1 MRLLARDKDTKVVLL
16 DRIATATTPAERETC
31 CIGVFKALVKALEDQ
46 LSPILRSLLT
56 LTLCLLI
63 NGAGFAGELR
73 QKLFAAKS
81 YSGSRDRQYKV
92 FVPSS
97 YTGQDPVPLVLVLHG
112 CNQTEINM
120 INETRFKDLAERD
133 NFIVVY
139 PFITSFDPM
148 PPRAA
153 NCWGFF
159 IDQHIHKGA
168 GEVEDLHQIAI
179 EVEAE
184 FKIDP
189 NRRYVTGLSSGA
201 GMSVDL
207 AVAQSAYFAAAGSV
221 EGLPYSETA
230 SSVGF
235 VCANPGSFKPVSADT
250 VAMQMEQRQSDEQ
263 RPVPVMAI
271 HSRNDC
277 VVNILGSQNI
287 RDSWIRRYG
296 LNPSAVA
303 TSDCTAKGV
312 ACTQTKYGSAQR
324 SVVETVFYDGKR
336 GDFVATDSHYWV
348 GDNSGQFADP
358 TGPSASELQW
368 AFFKAHPFRESQP
381 PSVSI
386 ASATATGNAV
396 TVSGTASVPTGSIA
410 SVTVRLDGR
419 FPQPSKTASGTT
431 DWNVTFDNL
440 PSDAFYVPVATA
452 KDNDGATTSVSGN
465 AVKLGSPP
473 PNLPPSVAINSA
485 SVSGDCVTLA
495 GNASDPEG
503 QLASVDVELGS
514 RGRKSATL
522 AQNTFKY
529 QECGLPAGPYATNA
543 QATDNVGAKS
553 PVVAGPDVSVSDVQ
567 SIAANWQAHMSA
579 GRLRVYLAPCG
590 SIGFGACDQ
599 GFAEIFLSNQFNPF
613 PLHRKSTSSDWFMR
627 RENIP

>member
-1 MRLLARDKDTKVVLL
+1 M
-16 DRIATATTPAERETC
+16 
-31 CIGVFKALVKALEDQ
+31 
-46 LSPILRSLLT
+46 SPILRPLLT
-56 LTLCLLI
+56 ITLCTFCLLI
-63 NGAGFAGELR
+63 NGAGLAGELR
-73 QKLFAAKS
+73 QKQFTAKS
-81 YSGSRDRQYKV
+81 YFGSRDRQYKV

-97 YTGQDPVPLVLVLHG
+97 YTGQQPVPLVMVLHG
-112 CNQTEINM
+112 CNQTDVNM
-120 INETRFKDLAERD
+120 VNETRFKDLAELD

-139 PFITSFDPM
+139 PFVTGYDPT
-148 PPRAA
+148 PPRAP

-168 GEVEDLHQIAI
+168 GEVEDLHQIAL

-235 VCANPGSFKPVSADT
+235 VCANPGIFKPVSADA
-250 VAMQMEQRQSDEQ
+250 VAMRREQQQPDDQ
-263 RPVPVMAI
+263 RAVPIMAI
-271 HSRNDC
+271 HSLNDC
-277 VVNILGSQNI
+277 VVNILGSKNI
-287 RDSWIRRYG
+287 RDSWIRHYG

-312 ACTQTKYGSAQR
+312 ACTQTKYGTAQR
-324 SVVETVFYDGKR
+324 SVVETVFYDGKH
-336 GDFVATDSHYWV
+336 GDLIATDSHYWV

-368 AFFKAHPFRESQP
+368 AFFKAHPFHEGQP

-419 FPQPSKTASGTT
+419 FPQPSKTASGTS
-431 DWNVTFDNL
+431 DWSVTFDNL
-440 PSDAFYVPVATA
+440 PSDAFYVPVAIAT
-452 KDNDGATTSVSGN
+452 DNDGATASVSGKPV
-465 AVKLGSPP
+465 AVGSPP
-473 PNLPPSVAINSA
+473 ANLPPSVAINSA
-485 SVSGDCVTLA
+485 SVTDDCVTVA
-495 GNASDPEG
+495 GSASDPEG
-503 QLASVDVELGS
+503 QLASVDVQLGS
-514 RGRKSATL
+514 RGRKNATL
-522 AQNTFKY
+522 SHNTFKY
-529 QECGLPAGPYATNA
+529 QECGLPPGTYTTNA
-543 QATDNVGAKS
+543 QATDNAGAKS
-553 PVVAGPDVSVSDVQ
+553 PVVSGPDVTVSDVQ
-567 SIAANWQAHMSA
+567 SVTANWQVHMSA
-579 GRLRVYLAPCG
+579 GRLRVYLPPCA
-590 SIGFGACDQ
+590 SVGFGACDQ
-599 GFAEIFLSNQFNPF
+599 GFADIFLTNHFDPF
-613 PLHRKSTSSDWFMR
+613 PMHRKATSSDWFVR
-627 RENIP
+627 REDIP